1 MKQYHDALEHILTNG
16 KDKSDRTGV
25 GTRSVFGM
33 QMRFDLRLG
42 FPAVTTKKLAWK
54 SVVSELLWFLEG
66 SGDERR
72 LAEILYGD
80 REARTDHGVL
90 KPTIWTANAQA
101 DYWKPKAEYD
111 GDLGRVYGVQ
121 WRHWRKYIEQKDMG
135 EAHLGGTRV
144 AADRHEVDQVQQLID
159 GIKKDPSGRRH
170 IISAWN
176 PAELDQMALP
186 PCHVLSQFDVTD
198 GHLSCQL
205 YQRSCDMFLGVPFN
219 IASYSLLTHIIA
231 RECGLKVGDFVWTGG
246 DCHIY
251 NNHFDAVREQLSREE
266 RSLPTL
272 MMTVG
277 KKWNEYTMEDFVLEG
292 YDPWGPIKAEMAV

>member
-1 MKQYHDALEHILTNG
+1 MKEYSQALQHILDNG
-16 KDKSDRTGV
+16 RDKADRTDV

-33 QMRFDLRLG
+33 QMRFDLQKG

-54 SVVSELLWFLEG
+54 AVVSELLWFLEG

-72 LAEILYGD
+72 LAEILWSD
-80 REARTDHGVL
+80 REARTDDGVL

-101 DYWKPKAEYD
+101 DYWKLKAEYQ

-121 WRHWRKYIEQKDMG
+121 WRHWQDYKELQSYGASHYGG
-135 EAHLGGTRV
+135 ERV
-144 AADRHEVDQVQQLID
+144 AADRTEIDQVATLIE
-159 GIKKDPSGRRH
+159 GIKHDPSSRRH
-170 IISAWN
+170 ILTAWN

-186 PCHVLSQFDVTD
+186 PCHLLSQFDVTD
-198 GHLSCQL
+198 GRLSCQM

-219 IASYSLLTHIIA
+219 IASYSLLTHILA
-231 RECGLKVGDFVWTGG
+231 RECDLEVGEFVWTGG

-266 RSLPTL
+266 RPLPTL
-272 MMTVG
+272 YFETKPIDQYSV
-277 KKWNEYTMEDFVLEG
+277 NDFVLEG
-292 YDPWGPIKAEMAV
+292 YNPHPPIKAEMAV